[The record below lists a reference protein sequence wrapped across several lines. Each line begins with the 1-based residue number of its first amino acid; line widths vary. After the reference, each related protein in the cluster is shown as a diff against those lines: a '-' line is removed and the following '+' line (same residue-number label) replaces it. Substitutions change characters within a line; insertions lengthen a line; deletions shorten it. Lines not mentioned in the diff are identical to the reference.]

1 MKAIMVMFDS
11 LNRHM
16 LSPYGCDWTHT
27 PNFQRLAQHTVVFD
41 RNYICSMPCMP
52 ARRDLHTGRPGFL
65 HRGWGPLEPFDD
77 SMPAILKDNGV
88 HSHLVTDHY
97 HYFEC
102 GGANYH
108 TQYAT
113 WEFVRGQE
121 GDPWKGRPDLDLS
134 KPGPDSTGQWRRQDV
149 VNRLYMPDEAR
160 HYQTR
165 TFDRGLEFL
174 DDNHSTD
181 DWFLQIES
189 FDPHEPFFAAERFRD
204 LFPDDYT
211 GTLSDWPPY
220 GDLEENSCAHMI
232 DHWRNAYASLLAQCD
247 ASLGRVLDKMDA
259 LDLWSDTMLIVNTDH
274 GFLLGEHN
282 HAAKNVMPLWQEL
295 ANTPLFVWDPRA
307 GRQDERCDC
316 LTSSIDWAPTILDY
330 FGREPTPDM
339 LGRSLRPCLEDNSPV
354 RDYAIFGYHGHY
366 VNVTDGRFVYMR
378 PAATDNNSPLR
389 SYTLSPFNMNVSY
402 ELEQLR
408 SMSGPQTFA
417 ATKDVGVL
425 CYEAGAGAADVMN
438 RFGTL
443 LYDVV
448 ADPQQQNPIDDAEQ
462 EQRLLSAMVEMMTE
476 MDAPPEQYERLGIE
490 LQPR

>member
-16 LSPYGCDWTHT
+16 LAPYGCDWTHT
-27 PNFQRLAQHTVVFD
+27 PNFQRLAQQTVVFD

-77 SMPAILKDNGV
+77 SMPAILKDNDV

-134 KPGPDSTGQWRRQDV
+134 GPDPDYAGQWQRQDI

-181 DWFLQIES
+181 DWFLQI
-189 FDPHEPFFAAERFRD
+189 
-204 LFPDDYT
+204 
-211 GTLSDWPPY
+211 
-220 GDLEENSCAHMI
+220 
-232 DHWRNAYASLLAQCD
+232 
-247 ASLGRVLDKMDA
+247 
-259 LDLWSDTMLIVNTDH
+259 
-274 GFLLGEHN
+274 
-282 HAAKNVMPLWQEL
+282 
-295 ANTPLFVWDPRA
+295 
-307 GRQDERCDC
+307 
-316 LTSSIDWAPTILDY
+316 
-330 FGREPTPDM
+330 
-339 LGRSLRPCLEDNSPV
+339 
-354 RDYAIFGYHGHY
+354 
-366 VNVTDGRFVYMR
+366 
-378 PAATDNNSPLR
+378 
-389 SYTLSPFNMNVSY
+389 
-402 ELEQLR
+402 
-408 SMSGPQTFA
+408 
-417 ATKDVGVL
+417 
-425 CYEAGAGAADVMN
+425 
-438 RFGTL
+438 
-443 LYDVV
+443 
-448 ADPQQQNPIDDAEQ
+448 
-462 EQRLLSAMVEMMTE
+462 
-476 MDAPPEQYERLGIE
+476 
-490 LQPR
+490 